1 MGKLKN
7 KTQKGLMRKA
17 AMLKKAR
24 SQRKETKHKGYRQ
37 ED

>member
-7 KTQKGLMRKA
+7 KSQKGLERKS

-24 SQRKETKHKGYRQ
+24 SLRKETKHKGLHK